1 MDTTTNAAYMKTIE
15 ARVTRNIKEE
25 PSNEAFDVW
34 NIEATFLEKIP
45 ESAAEIR
52 ADPSEIQADQIE
64 AVRTDGT
71 RTAVTI
77 RTRRKS
83 CLQPGDVIHLNFE

>member
-1 MDTTTNAAYMKTIE
+1 MNIIK

-25 PSNEAFDVW
+25 PSNELYDIW
-34 NIEATFLEKIP
+34 NIEATLLDKCP
-45 ESAAEIR
+45 EHATQLSGDSTE
-52 ADPSEIQADQIE
+52 IE
-64 AVRTDGT
+64 ALQLEAIRIDPT

-83 CLQPGDVIHLNFE
+83 RLKPGDVIHLSTN